1 MAIRSDP
8 ERANTA
14 PIETARSA
22 ILRLSTLWI
31 SVFVGLSAVGG
42 AIELLVWSD
51 GNFYLPPTLLD
62 GTPFRTFLIPGLL
75 LGSLVGGASIVSA
88 WATAR
93 IYAWRVDATLLAGG
107 TLIAW
112 IAIEWALVSSF
123 SWLQIWYGVLG
134 VVLLALGIL
143 QSENLRQ
150 RWVVRV
156 TLAESIGYLAPT
168 LAGVFSVRWSTDQR
182 PPAWVLIAAGCLEGL
197 CLGYGQA
204 SALPWKVSR
213 WRYSMLTGIAA
224 GGVTA
229 GSWFALVGA

>member
-1 MAIRSDP
+1 MRNLTVTSFVPALALERAVASQCWHRPCITDFMAIRSGP
-8 ERANTA
+8 ER
-14 PIETARSA
+14 
-22 ILRLSTLWI
+22 
-31 SVFVGLSAVGG
+31 
-42 AIELLVWSD
+42 
-51 GNFYLPPTLLD
+51 
-62 GTPFRTFLIPGLL
+62 
-75 LGSLVGGASIVSA
+75 GGASIVSA

-112 IAIEWALVSSF
+112 TAIEWALVSSF